1 MNIYTLFPLI
11 ATIAYIPL
19 LVTTIST
26 RPWQQRHR
34 LFLFFLV
41 PAMLWSLTSVLL
53 RSNFFPQLNFLFL
66 QIILITLALTGVQFY
81 RFASSFFAPGERRW
95 LPFAYISLA
104 GMIALILFGY
114 IPEGVTQVNGE
125 KLYLDYG
132 WGVIFL
138 AIPLVTLAIRMTY
151 VFWRRLRVL
160 DNPMLRSQI
169 VSLLLGLAVLLLFI
183 FGSLLPWGREF
194 PIAHLGNLIAAFIL
208 SYAAIRHQLLDI
220 RLVLRRGLLWLILGT
235 IGATT
240 YGLLLVLLNNML
252 NFALDL
258 TGTLIAIAAAT
269 GVAIFVYRL
278 RDYLFRTMGKAF
290 QGKNYDYR
298 QQLADFADKI
308 HGVFS
313 LTEQG
318 GELLV
323 LITRAVGC
331 RRAALLF
338 PEADTEIFTTRFT
351 EPGDLDNPLSTLKL
365 TGNNPVVEFL
375 RREQKLL
382 MRETLSILPEF
393 RSLWEQEKKEITAHE
408 IELIVPLISREK
420 LIGILVLDR
429 KRHGR
434 YSLEDLRL
442 LENIVGQVAVSI
454 EKEYL
459 RERLREREEELSVIN
474 RSSAIIT
481 SSLDIQEIY
490 DNFIHELKKVVD
502 VSWASIALVKG
513 DNLHVLALFSEI
525 GSAWKV
531 GERLPLRGTATE
543 WVTHHQEI
551 VVEPDLTQESRFV
564 NGKLHLNQG
573 IRSLVSLPL
582 LAKGKAIGSLTV
594 ASCQPNAY
602 SPRHITLLEQLTSQI
617 AMPVENSQL
626 YAEVEE
632 KARKDELTGLLNRRS
647 LDELIASEVSRH
659 SRYGG
664 ILSII
669 ILDLDSFKLFND
681 TYGHLAG
688 DKLLHQIGSVMK
700 KSIRG
705 SDQAFRYGGDEFAIL
720 LPNTPLDAAI
730 QVSDRV
736 RKKIAADIESGHIP
750 VTASLGLAS
759 WPADGISAT
768 EVIAAADSALYL
780 AKRTGGN
787 RSQCAS
793 GTLLPLEETT
803 ETIPSPTETR
813 NGETLSTI
821 YALAITVDARDHY
834 TRHHSK
840 KAGEY
845 ATALAEALNL
855 APSEITRL
863 ETCAL
868 LHDIGKISISD
879 QILNKPGKLTP
890 AEWAVIK
897 THPQV
902 GVNIASH
909 APQLAPCLAG
919 ILHHHERY
927 DGTGYPEGLKG
938 DDIPLEARILAIADA
953 FAAMTT
959 LRSYS
964 QALSAAEAR
973 EELKRGAGTQ
983 FDPHL
988 IKVFLSI
995 TGVATPPVT
1004 EKVRR

>member
-1 MNIYTLFPLI
+1 MNIYTVFPLI

-19 LVTTIST
+19 LVTTARN
-26 RPWQQRHR
+26 RPWQRRHTLFI
-34 LFLFFLV
+34 LFLI
-41 PAMLWSLTSVLL
+41 PAMLWSLTTIFL
-53 RSNFFPQLNFLFL
+53 RSNLFPEYNLLFFELILVAFSTMAVQFHLFL
-66 QIILITLALTGVQFY
+66 
-81 RFASSFFAPGERRW
+81 SSFYAPGQRRW
-95 LPFAYISLA
+95 LPFAYVSLA
-104 GMIALILFGY
+104 VIIALVMLGY
-114 IPEGVTQVNGE
+114 VTEGITAVGDR
-125 KLYLDYG
+125 LYPDYTI
-132 WGVIFL
+132 GVLSIVITLLVL
-138 AIPLVTLAIRMTY
+138 AGRNYY
-151 VFWRRLRVL
+151 VFIRRLKFL
-160 DNPMLRSQI
+160 DNPVLRNQI
-169 VSLLLGLAVLLLFI
+169 ASLLLGLSVLTVFTLFV
-183 FGSLLPWGREF
+183 FLPWGREYSISHF
-194 PIAHLGNLIAAFIL
+194 GNLINASIL

-220 RLVLRRGLLWLILGT
+220 RLVLRRGLLWLTLGA
-235 IGATT
+235 IGATA
-240 YGLLLVLLNNML
+240 YGLLLVLLNNVL

-258 TGTLIAIAAAT
+258 AGTLIATAAAT

-278 RDYLFRTMGKAF
+278 RDYLSRTMGKAF
-290 QGKNYDYR
+290 QGKSYDYR

-323 LITRAVGC
+323 LIARAVGS

-338 PEADTEIFTTRFT
+338 PEADTEIFTVRFT
-351 EPGDLDNPLSTLKL
+351 EPGDPDNPLSTLKL

-382 MRETLSILPEF
+382 MKETLSILPEF

-408 IELIVPLISREK
+408 IELLVPLISRER
-420 LIGILVLDR
+420 LIGILVLDK

-490 DNFIHELKKVVD
+490 DSFIQELKKVVD

-531 GERLPLRGTATE
+531 GERLPLKGTVTE
-543 WVTHHQEI
+543 WVTDKQEI
-551 VVEPDLTQESRFV
+551 VVESDLELESRFV
-564 NGKLHLNQG
+564 DGKLHLKQG
-573 IRSLVSLPL
+573 IRSVVSLPL
-582 LAKGKAIGSLTV
+582 LAKGEAIGSLTV

-632 KARKDELTGLLNRRS
+632 KAHNDELTGLRNRRS
-647 LDELIASEVSRH
+647 LDELIASEVNRH

-664 ILSII
+664 VLSII

-681 TYGHLAG
+681 GYGHLAG
-688 DKLLHQIGSVMK
+688 DKLLHQLGSVMK

-720 LPNTPLDAAI
+720 LPNTAIDAAL
-730 QVSDRV
+730 QVSERV
-736 RKKIAADIESGHIP
+736 RKKIAADIESGHILI
-750 VTASLGLAS
+750 TASLGLAS
-759 WPADGISAT
+759 WPGDGISAT
-768 EVIAAADSALYL
+768 EVIAAADGALYL
-780 AKRTGGN
+780 AKRNGGN

-793 GTLLPLEETT
+793 GTLLTLAETT
-803 ETIPSPTETR
+803 ETMPSPTEVHD
-813 NGETLSTI
+813 GETLGTI
-821 YALAITVDARDHY
+821 YALAETVDARDHY

-855 APSEITRL
+855 APSEITML

-868 LHDIGKISISD
+868 LHDIGKVSIND
-879 QILNKPGKLTP
+879 GILNKPGKLTS
-890 AEWAVIK
+890 AEWTAIK

-909 APQLAPCLAG
+909 APQLAPCLTG

-927 DGTGYPEGLKG
+927 DGTGYPGGLKG
-938 DDIPLEARILAIADA
+938 QDIPLEARILAIADA

-959 LRSYS
+959 VRSYS
-964 QALSAAEAR
+964 QALSSAEAR

-988 IKVFLSI
+988 VKVFLST
-995 TGVATPPVT
+995 TGAATPPVT

>member
-1 MNIYTLFPLI
+1 MNIYVVLPLI

-19 LVTTIST
+19 LVTTASN
-26 RPWQQRHR
+26 RPWQRRHTLFM
-34 LFLFFLV
+34 LFLI
-41 PAMLWSLTSVLL
+41 PAILWSLTDVFF
-53 RSNFFPQLNFLFL
+53 RGNFFPQYEHLLFKVILIVYSVMGVQLHLFL
-66 QIILITLALTGVQFY
+66 
-81 RFASSFFAPGERRW
+81 SSFYAQGHRRW

-104 GMIALILFGY
+104 VSIAAIISGYVTAGVVIDGDKIHGSYRIGVLALLLPLMILAARNFYLFW
-114 IPEGVTQVNGE
+114 
-125 KLYLDYG
+125 K
-132 WGVIFL
+132 
-138 AIPLVTLAIRMTY
+138 M
-151 VFWRRLRVL
+151 LRIL
-160 DNPMLRSQI
+160 DNPVLRNQI
-169 VSLLLGLAVLLLFI
+169 ASLMLGLSVLTFFTLTVF
-183 FGSLLPWGREF
+183 LPWGKDL
-194 PIAHLGNLIAAFIL
+194 PISHFGNLINASIL

-220 RLVLRRGLLWLILGT
+220 RLVLRRGLVWLTLGT
-235 IGATT
+235 IGATA
-240 YGLLLVLLNNML
+240 YGLLLVLLNNVL
-252 NFALDL
+252 NFKLDL
-258 TGTLIAIAAAT
+258 AGTLIAIAAAT
-269 GVAIFVYRL
+269 GVAIFIYRL

-290 QGKNYDYR
+290 QGKSYDYR

-318 GELLV
+318 DELLV
-323 LITRAVGC
+323 LIARAVGC

-351 EPGDLDNPLSTLKL
+351 EPGDPDNPLSTLKL
-365 TGNNPVVEFL
+365 TGDNPVVEFL

-393 RSLWEQEKKEITAHE
+393 RSLWEQEEKEITAHE
-408 IELIVPLISREK
+408 IELIVPLISRER
-420 LIGILVLDR
+420 LIGILVFDR
-429 KRHGR
+429 KRRGR

-474 RSSAIIT
+474 RSSTIIT

-490 DNFIHELKKVVD
+490 DSFIHELKKVVD

-525 GSAWKV
+525 GPVWKV

-543 WVTHHQEI
+543 WVTNKQEI
-551 VVEPDLTQESRFV
+551 VVEPDLAQESRFI
-564 NGKLHLNQG
+564 NGKQLLNQG
-573 IRSLVSLPL
+573 IHSFVSLPL
-582 LAKGKAIGSLTV
+582 LAKGEAIGSLTV

-632 KARKDELTGLLNRRS
+632 KAHNDELTGLLNRRS

-664 ILSII
+664 VLSII

-681 TYGHLAG
+681 SYGHLAG
-688 DKLLHQIGSVMK
+688 DKLLHQIGSIMK

-720 LPNTPLDAAI
+720 LPNTSIDAAI
-730 QVSDRV
+730 QVSERV

-750 VTASLGLAS
+750 VTASLGLAG

-780 AKRTGGN
+780 AKRNGGN

-793 GTLLPLEETT
+793 GTLLSPTETT
-803 ETIPSPTETR
+803 ETPSPTETR

-840 KAGEY
+840 KAGDY

-855 APSEITRL
+855 APSEVTKL

-890 AEWAVIK
+890 AEWAAIK

-919 ILHHHERY
+919 ILHHHEKY
-927 DGTGYPEGLKG
+927 DGTGYPGGLKG
-938 DDIPLEARILAIADA
+938 EDIPLEARILAIADA

-959 LRSYS
+959 IRSYS

-995 TGVATPPVT
+995 TGAATPPVT